1 MLKYLIAHLLSGD
14 AKRFHLALAREL
26 SVRYHTRPLYERIP
40 PHVTVK
46 PPFETDEAGIAEVER
61 VLRALAVHERAPRLA
76 FSGFGRFGF
85 RTVYMD
91 IVKSADAVSFA
102 RRAIKTLNENIA
114 WMPRFPLEGNK
125 LHASVARFLTRRQ
138 SGRIWRHL
146 KTMGKPAF
154 ESSLDNLAILKKD
167 GKSWTLHALVA
178 LPAVREEGAIG
189 YFMPEHAFFSEA

>member
-1 MLKYLIAHLLSGD
+1 LKYLVAHLLSGD

-26 SVRYHTRPLYERIP
+26 SVRYRTLPLFERIP

-61 VLRALAVHERAPRLA
+61 VLRAIAVHERAPRLS
-76 FSGFGRFGF
+76 FSGFGKFGF

-91 IVKSADAVSFA
+91 IVKSPDAVSLA
-102 RRAIKTLNENIA
+102 RRVVKTLNENIP

-146 KTMGKPAF
+146 KTMGRPAF
-154 ESSLDNLAILKKD
+154 DSSLDNIAILKKD
-167 GKSWTLHALVA
+167 GKSWTVHALIA
-178 LPAVREEGAIG
+178 LPAAREEGAIG
-189 YFMPEHAFFSEA
+189 YFMPGHAFIPEA